1 MKILMKIPTTKE
13 KVALY
18 QGLRKT
24 TEPVR
29 VFREKKRKPIG
40 KMPPRLG
47 EKEEEDKLKKK
58 LLERNTEKAIKR
70 KECGPHRGRQKG
82 TEKNRPSR

>member
-1 MKILMKIPTTKE
+1 MKIPTTKE

-18 QGLRKT
+18 HSLRKT

-29 VFREKKRKPIG
+29 VFQEKKRKPIG

-47 EKEEEDKLKKK
+47 EKEKEDKRKEK
-58 LLERNTEKAIKR
+58 LLERNTERAIKR
-70 KECGPHRGRQKG
+70 KERGPNRGGQKG
-82 TEKNRPSR
+82 IKNNRPSR